1 MRPLECFRGFAL
13 KGPHAATRRAGFGG
27 VTVNPPMFPADRM
40 PTGQIVDWFSTGAHM
55 WRHGCCRNWCQCQQH
70 QQKAY
75 KEKGGETAHN
85 NTSMV
90 SRPHLR
96 EADCF
101 PRSVYVQC
109 VEPHQSHKS
118 RLTAHIRQYV
128 RSTGGAYVPLW
139 AGRNAFGARMLTNM
153 LTPRFT

>member
-1 MRPLECFRGFAL
+1 MRPLECFRGVRTQGSACRHQE
-13 KGPHAATRRAGFGG
+13 GGFGG
-27 VTVNPPMFPADRM
+27 VTVNPPTFPADRM
-40 PTGQIVDWFSTGAHM
+40 PTGQIVAWVSMGAHM
-55 WRHGCCRNWCQCQQH
+55 WRHGCCRNWCECQQH

-75 KEKGGETAHN
+75 KEKGGETAHD

-96 EADCF
+96 EADCL

-118 RLTAHIRQYV
+118 QSTAHNRLGV
-128 RSTGGAYVPLW
+128 LLCNLVGGVAHP
-139 AGRNAFGARMLTNM
+139 GLTVGS
-153 LTPRFT
+153 PS